1 LVRLE
6 EIIFHLKAPLTKAF
20 FPSASRLAPQ
30 QDQTSKLVYQCY
42 QLRMFVNRLVTNTN
56 LRKKLSKILAFKEL
70 KISLFT
76 SASRGGGG
84 GLQATN
90 LKNFSLNFFR
100 WPKRDVASLNQRQ
113 SLVVLDI

>member
-1 LVRLE
+1 
-6 EIIFHLKAPLTKAF
+6 
-20 FPSASRLAPQ
+20 
-30 QDQTSKLVYQCY
+30 
-42 QLRMFVNRLVTNTN
+42 MFVNRLVTDTN

-84 GLQATN
+84 LQATN

-100 WPKRDVASLNQRQ
+100 WPKRDVASLNERQ